1 MRRSGA
7 QFFQVLFLDLLVT
20 ALIISGVL
28 VALLQNVQ
36 PATFK
41 AKFVEVLYA
50 MATERATLIERHAY
64 SGAWTEPGAIGN
76 QEAAPSA
83 PQRGY
88 QLDTADGGVVA
99 SGTLSGRRFAV
110 GMRPAVADP
119 AAQWSVL
126 WLCGPRQPPAGWTA
140 STVVVRARASAELP
154 EELVVSVCR
163 AKEVGNR
170 VRTPP

>member
-7 QFFQVLFLDLLVT
+7 QFFQVLFLDLLLT

-41 AKFVEVLYA
+41 ARFVEVLYA
-50 MATERATLIERHAY
+50 MATERATLIERHAHT
-64 SGAWTEPGAIGN
+64 GAWSGSDAIGD
-76 QEAAPSA
+76 QEAGPI
-83 PQRGY
+83 QRSY
-88 QLDTADGGVVA
+88 QLSTGDGSVVA
-99 SGTLSGRRFAV
+99 AGTLSDRRFVTA
-110 GMRPAVADP
+110 MRPAVADP
-119 AAQWSVL
+119 ATQWSVL

-140 STVVVRARASAELP
+140 SPVVVRARASAELP

-170 VRTPP
+170 VQTPP